1 MTWFVESRNVNYIHW
16 VQLAWD
22 NNLHMKKTLTRT
34 NLSFEGLV
42 SRRIEKWPFLF
53 VWVHSHRCGFC
64 QVRVDCWLP
73 MVFAV
78 LMVIHFC
85 FSKLAILLGLT
96 IVVVVVVICWVLL
109 RTKYQRL
116 DRLNGFD
123 WYTEWI
129 FKSNLSL
136 TMIRRVAII
145 VRVVAEERRI
155 KEENT
160 WGRDYGISHYEYLWL

>member
-1 MTWFVESRNVNYIHW
+1 
-16 VQLAWD
+16 
-22 NNLHMKKTLTRT
+22 
-34 NLSFEGLV
+34 
-42 SRRIEKWPFLF
+42 
-53 VWVHSHRCGFC
+53 
-64 QVRVDCWLP
+64 

-160 WGRDYGISHYEYLWL
+160 WGRDYGISHYEYL

>member
-1 MTWFVESRNVNYIHW
+1 M
-16 VQLAWD
+16 QLAWD
-22 NNLHMKKTLTRT
+22 NNWHIKKTLTRT
-34 NLSFEGLV
+34 NLPIEGLV
-42 SRRIEKWPFLF
+42 SFRIEEWFFLF
-53 VWVHSHRCGFC
+53 VFVQCHLYAFS
-64 QVRVDCWLP
+64 QVTSWLSV
-73 MVFAV
+73 VFWFSFEI
-78 LMVIHFC
+78 IHFC